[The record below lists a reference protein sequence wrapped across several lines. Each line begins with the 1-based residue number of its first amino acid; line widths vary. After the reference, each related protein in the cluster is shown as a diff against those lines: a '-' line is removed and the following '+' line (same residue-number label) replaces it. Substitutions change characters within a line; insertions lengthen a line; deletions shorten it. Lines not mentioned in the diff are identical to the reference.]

1 MTGGQ
6 GPKPYQRKEIL
17 VDGIETSYLEAGS
30 GNPLVLL
37 HGGEFG
43 GDAEAC
49 WESTLP
55 ALAEHFRVI
64 APDLLGFGH
73 TAKLIDFVDG
83 RMRRVRHLARFLE
96 IMRIAGAPCVGNSMG
111 GMLLLFDAA
120 SESPLLNP
128 RKIVTISG
136 GGALE
141 MQSPHTIAL
150 FDYDGSMDGMRR
162 IVAALFHNEHWY
174 RDDAYVERRRAS
186 SLMPGAW
193 EAVSAARFRRP
204 EELREARAPS
214 AIDYSRIATDTLIIA
229 GEQDKIKPYG
239 WWEELTSRMARAR
252 VVLVADA
259 GHCSQLEQPDEVN
272 RALIEF
278 LCED

>member
-1 MTGGQ
+1 MTGDP

-30 GNPLVLL
+30 GKPVVLL

-43 GDAEAC
+43 GEAEAC
-49 WESTLP
+49 WEATIP

-73 TAKLIDFVDG
+73 TAKVIDFVDG
-83 RMRRVRHLARFLE
+83 RLRRVRHLARFLE
-96 IMRIAGAPCVGNSMG
+96 IMRISGAPCVGNSMG

-120 SESPLLNP
+120 SEHPLLHP
-128 RKIVTISG
+128 QKIVTISG

-141 MQSPHTIAL
+141 MESPHTIAL
-150 FDYDGSMDGMRR
+150 FDYDGSVEGMRK
-162 IVAALFHNEHWY
+162 IVTALFHDKKWY
-174 RDDAYVERRRAS
+174 DDDAYLERRRAS
-186 SLMPGAW
+186 SLLPGAW

-204 EELREARAPS
+204 VELQQARAPS

-239 WWEELTSRMARAR
+239 WWEELTSQMAKAR
-252 VVLVADA
+252 VLLVAEA

-272 RALIEF
+272 RALIAF
-278 LCED
+278 LGED